1 MKPHEKHRA
10 DARHAL
16 IFHLVTVSSSRFKMM
31 HTGSEYKDES
41 GDLAAGLIV
50 EASHKVDTRT
60 LLPDEKVMI
69 RRVVQD
75 FLKSGAHVLVLIGG
89 TGVSP
94 SDVTVETV
102 VPFFEKELTGFGE
115 LLRNLSYQTIGSAAL
130 LTRATAGTAR
140 GKLIVCLPGSPGAVE
155 TALRSFISEF
165 PHIVSVAGGFDAGE
179 ARSHTDSEK
188 HRSNL
193 ERRH

>member
-1 MKPHEKHRA
+1 VKPHETHRA
-10 DARHAL
+10 NARHAL

-31 HTGSEYKDES
+31 HSGSEYKDES
-41 GDLAAGLIV
+41 GDLASGLIL
-50 EASHKVDTRT
+50 EAGHKVDTRS

-75 FLKSGAHVLVLIGG
+75 FLKSGTHVLVLIGG

-115 LLRNLSYQTIGSAAL
+115 LLRNISYQTIGSAAL
-130 LTRATAGTAR
+130 LTRATAGTAK
-140 GKLIVCLPGSPGAVE
+140 GKLIVCLPGSPDAVE

-165 PHIVSVAGGFDAGE
+165 PHIVSIAGGFHSSEGE
-179 ARSHTDSEK
+179 GHADSKKHLTD
-188 HRSNL
+188 H
-193 ERRH
+193 

>member
-1 MKPHEKHRA
+1 VKPHETHRA
-10 DARHAL
+10 NARHAL

-31 HTGSEYKDES
+31 HSGSEYKDES
-41 GDLAAGLIV
+41 GDLASRLII
-50 EASHKVDTRT
+50 EADNTVNTRT

-69 RRVVQD
+69 RRAVQD
-75 FLKSGAHVLVLIGG
+75 FLKSAAHVLVLIGG

-115 LLRNLSYQTIGSAAL
+115 LLRSISYQTIGSAAI
-130 LTRATAGTAR
+130 LTRATAGTAK

-165 PHIVSVAGGFDAGE
+165 PHIVSIAGGFDP
-179 ARSHTDSEK
+179 SQSE
-188 HRSNL
+188 HRAKS
-193 ERRH
+193 

>member
-1 MKPHEKHRA
+1 MKPHETHRA
-10 DARHAL
+10 NARHAL
-16 IFHLVTVSSSRFKMM
+16 TFHLVTVSSSRFKMK
-31 HTGSEYKDES
+31 HSGSQYKDES

-50 EASHKVDTRT
+50 EAGHKVDTRT

-75 FLKSGAHVLVLIGG
+75 FLKSGAHVLVLVGG

-94 SDVTVETV
+94 TDVTVETV
-102 VPFFEKELTGFGE
+102 VPFFEKELPGFGE
-115 LLRNLSYQTIGSAAL
+115 LLRSISYQTVGSAAM
-130 LTRATAGTAR
+130 LTRATAGTAK

-165 PHIVSVAGGFDAGE
+165 PHIVSIAGGFDAGN
-179 ARSHTDSEK
+179 AAGHANSKNHLTK
-188 HRSNL
+188 H
-193 ERRH
+193 

>member
-16 IFHLVTVSSSRFKMM
+16 IFNLITVSSSRFKMM
-31 HTGSEYKDES
+31 HSGSEYHDES
-41 GDLAAGLIV
+41 GDLASRLILEAG
-50 EASHKVDTRT
+50 HKVDTRT

-75 FLKSGAHVLVLIGG
+75 FLKSGAQVLVLIGG

-94 SDVTVETV
+94 ADVTVETV

-115 LLRNLSYQTIGSAAL
+115 LLRNVSYQTIGSAAL

-140 GKLIVCLPGSPGAVE
+140 GKLIVCLPGSPGGVE

-165 PHIVSVAGGFDAGE
+165 PHIVSVAGGFDVGE
-179 ARSHTDSEK
+179 AGSHTSSK
-188 HRSNL
+188 NRQV
-193 ERRH
+193 ER

>member
-1 MKPHEKHRA
+1 
-10 DARHAL
+10 
-16 IFHLVTVSSSRFKMM
+16 MM
-31 HTGSEYKDES
+31 HSGSEYKDES
-41 GDLAAGLIV
+41 GDLALRLILEAG
-50 EASHKVDTRT
+50 HKVDTRT

-69 RRVVQD
+69 RRAVQD
-75 FLKSGAHVLVLIGG
+75 FLKSGAHALVLIGG

-102 VPFFEKELTGFGE
+102 VPFFDKELTGFGE

-130 LTRATAGTAR
+130 LTRATAGTAK

-165 PHIVSVAGGFDAGE
+165 PHIVSITGGFDP
-179 ARSHTDSEK
+179 S
-188 HRSNL
+188 
-193 ERRH
+193 

>member
-1 MKPHEKHRA
+1 MKPHETHRA
-10 DARHAL
+10 NARHAL
-16 IFHLVTVSSSRFKMM
+16 VFHLVTVSSSRFKMM
-31 HTGSEYKDES
+31 HSGSEYKDES

-50 EASHKVDTRT
+50 EAGHKVDTRT

-69 RRVVQD
+69 RRVLHD

-94 SDVTVETV
+94 TDVTVETV
-102 VPFFEKELTGFGE
+102 VPFFEKELAGFGE
-115 LLRNLSYQTIGSAAL
+115 LLRNLSYQSIGTAAL
-130 LTRATAGTAR
+130 LTRATAGTAK

-165 PHIVSVAGGFDAGE
+165 SHIVSIAGGFDTSNAAGHANSE
-179 ARSHTDSEK
+179 SHLAK
-188 HRSNL
+188 H
-193 ERRH
+193 

>member
-1 MKPHEKHRA
+1 MKPHEMHRA
-10 DARHAL
+10 NARHAL
-16 IFHLVTVSSSRFKMM
+16 IFQLVTVSSSRFKMM
-31 HTGSEYKDES
+31 HSVSEYKDES
-41 GDLAAGLIV
+41 GDLALRLII
-50 EASHKVDTRT
+50 EADHKVNTRT

-69 RRVVQD
+69 RRAVQD

-130 LTRATAGTAR
+130 LTRATAGTAN
-140 GKLIVCLPGSPGAVE
+140 GKLVVCLPGSPNAVE

-165 PHIVSVAGGFDAGE
+165 PHIVSIAGGFDP
-179 ARSHTDSEK
+179 SQSE
-188 HRSNL
+188 HRAKS
-193 ERRH
+193 

>member
-1 MKPHEKHRA
+1 VKPHEKHRA

-41 GDLAAGLIV
+41 GDLASRLILEAG
-50 EASHKVDTRT
+50 HKVDTRT

-69 RRVVQD
+69 RRLVQD
-75 FLKSGAHVLVLIGG
+75 FLKSGAQVLVLIGG

-102 VPFFEKELTGFGE
+102 VPFFEKELIGFGE
-115 LLRNLSYQTIGSAAL
+115 LLRNVSYQTIGSAAL
-130 LTRATAGTAR
+130 LTRATAGTAK

-155 TALRSFISEF
+155 TGLRSFISEF
-165 PHIVSVAGGFDAGE
+165 PHIVSIAGGIDADDHAGN
-179 ARSHTDSEK
+179 ADSKKHLTD
-188 HRSNL
+188 H
-193 ERRH
+193 

>member
-10 DARHAL
+10 EASHAL
-16 IFHLVTVSSSRFKMM
+16 IFDIVTVSSSRFKMM
-31 HTGSEYKDES
+31 HSGSGYKDES
-41 GDLAAGLIV
+41 GDLASRLIL
-50 EASHKVDTRT
+50 ESGHKVDART
-60 LLPDEKVMI
+60 LLPDDRVMI

-75 FLKSGAHVLVLIGG
+75 FSKSGAHVLVLIGG

-115 LLRNLSYQTIGSAAL
+115 LLRSISHQTIGSAAM
-130 LTRATAGTAR
+130 LTRATAGTAK
-140 GKLIVCLPGSPGAVE
+140 GKLIVCLPGSPEGVE

-165 PHIVSVAGGFDAGE
+165 PHIVSIAGGFDTGNAAGH
-179 ARSHTDSEK
+179 ANSENSLTK
-188 HRSNL
+188 H
-193 ERRH
+193 

>member
-10 DARHAL
+10 EARHAL
-16 IFHLVTVSSSRFKMM
+16 IFDIVTVSSSRFKTM
-31 HTGSEYKDES
+31 HSGSEYKDES
-41 GDLAAGLIV
+41 GDLASRLIR
-50 EASHKVDTRT
+50 EADYKVNTRT

-130 LTRATAGTAR
+130 LTRATAGTAN
-140 GKLIVCLPGSPGAVE
+140 GKLIVCLPGSPNAVE

-165 PHIVSVAGGFDAGE
+165 PHIVSIAGGFDTGNTAG
-179 ARSHTDSEK
+179 
-188 HRSNL
+188 RSNSENHL
-193 ERRH
+193 TKH

>member
-1 MKPHEKHRA
+1 VKPHETHRA
-10 DARHAL
+10 NARHAL

-31 HTGSEYKDES
+31 HSGSEYKDES

-50 EASHKVDTRT
+50 EAGHKVDTRT

-69 RRVVQD
+69 RRVLHD

-94 SDVTVETV
+94 TDVTVETV
-102 VPFFEKELTGFGE
+102 VPFFEKELAGFGE
-115 LLRNLSYQTIGSAAL
+115 LLRNLSYQSIGTAAL
-130 LTRATAGTAR
+130 LTRATAGTVK

-165 PHIVSVAGGFDAGE
+165 QHIVSIAGE
-179 ARSHTDSEK
+179 FDSSDARHANS
-188 HRSNL
+188 
-193 ERRH
+193 

>member
-1 MKPHEKHRA
+1 MKPHETHRA

-31 HTGSEYKDES
+31 HSGTEYNDES

-50 EASHKVDTRT
+50 EAGHKVDTMT

-130 LTRATAGTAR
+130 LTRATAGTVK
-140 GKLIVCLPGSPGAVE
+140 GKLIVCLPGSPSAVE

-165 PHIVSVAGGFDAGE
+165 PHVVSIAGGFDPSDTVGHA
-179 ARSHTDSEK
+179 DSK
-188 HRSNL
+188 KDLVDH
-193 ERRH
+193 

>member
-1 MKPHEKHRA
+1 
-10 DARHAL
+10 
-16 IFHLVTVSSSRFKMM
+16 MM

-50 EASHKVDTRT
+50 EAGHKVDTRT

-75 FLKSGAHVLVLIGG
+75 FLKSSAHVLVLIGG

-102 VPFFEKELTGFGE
+102 VPFFEKELTGCGE
-115 LLRNLSYQTIGSAAL
+115 LLRNLSYQTIGSAAM
-130 LTRATAGTAR
+130 LTRATAGTAK

-165 PHIVSVAGGFDAGE
+165 PHIVSVAGGFD
-179 ARSHTDSEK
+179 SSDSGGHEDSK
-188 HRSNL
+188 EHL
-193 ERRH
+193 ADH